1 MSKKIILPFFDCNV
15 KFNFKVE
22 KDIEFLCSNIEFVI
36 ANEIIKQV
44 LTNEGLKKDIEGE
57 LEELKEMVILQVFD
71 EDLKRPT
78 KYSFDANANKD
89 LYYLVDC
96 GGYNNEYEI
105 WKQAMK
111 ENYSCDI
118 SIESKGNNLN
128 ILVTVVRN

>member
-1 MSKKIILPFFDCNV
+1 MKNKILLPFFDCNV
-15 KFNFKVE
+15 KFNFNVE
-22 KDIEFLCSNIEFVI
+22 DGIEFLCSNTEFII

-71 EDLKRPT
+71 EELKRPT
-78 KYSFDANANKD
+78 KYSFDASAHKE
-89 LYYLVDC
+89 LYYLVAMGD
-96 GGYNNEYEI
+96 YNYEYGR

-111 ENYSCDI
+111 EKYSCDI
-118 SIESKGNNLN
+118 SITSKGNNFN